1 MIALWVVFTFFVGA
15 IPFSVLIG
23 RFVLGVD
30 VRAYG
35 DGNPGA
41 TNVLR
46 AGGLKWFII
55 AILLDGFKACIPVAI
70 AYWISGIT
78 GWGIIPIAI
87 APILGHAFSPFL
99 KLNGGKAVAST
110 FGLWAALTIW
120 EIPTFFG
127 VMLIYWNKSVTV
139 DGWAVILAM
148 LSILIYMILV
158 GKPLVLLMI
167 WFGNFLILA
176 YKHRHDLRKVPSIR
190 RWLPGL
196 EAISC

>member
-1 MIALWVVFTFFVGA
+1 MFIVWIVATFIIGA

-23 RFVLGVD
+23 EFAAGVD
-30 VRAYG
+30 IRNFG

-46 AGGLKWFII
+46 ASNIRWFVV
-55 AILLDGFKACIPVAI
+55 AILLDALKACLPVAI
-70 AYWISGIT
+70 AF
-78 GWGIIPIAI
+78 WGRGMNDWQIIPIAI

-99 KLNGGKAVAST
+99 KFEGGKAVATT
-110 FGLWAALTIW
+110 FGTWAALTIW
-120 EIPTFFG
+120 EVPTILG
-127 VMLIYWNKSVTV
+127 LMLFYWNKSVTI

-148 LSILIYMILV
+148 CSILIYMILV

-167 WFGNFLILA
+167 WFVNFLILA

-196 EAISC
+196 EAI